1 MFVKYK
7 YKGGASKN
15 TDGKTASLIWYKGRK
30 KYKFTTTTTN

>member
-15 TDGKTASLIWYKGRK
+15 PDGKSLIWYKGRK